1 MPIYEYVCQK
11 CGHHLE
17 VMQKLS
23 DKPLSKCPE
32 CRGKLEKIISQTSF
46 QLKGAGWYVTDYAG
60 RGKTEKTDTAE
71 QKPEGD
77 KKETGEKS
85 DKKETSEKSDKKEP
99 SEKSEKSEKKD
110 KKETTKAGAAT
121 SKGEKTGKSDN

>member
-60 RGKTEKTDTAE
+60 RSKTEKTETADK
-71 QKPEGD
+71 KPEGD
-77 KKETGEKS
+77 KKEAGDKSEKQEPGEKG
-85 DKKETSEKSDKKEP
+85 EKQEP
-99 SEKSEKSEKKD
+99 SEKKG
-110 KKETTKAGAAT
+110 KKETAKAGAAT
-121 SKGEKTGKSDN
+121 SKSASKNDS

>member
-60 RGKTEKTDTAE
+60 RNKTEKTETAE
-71 QKPEGD
+71 KKPEGE
-77 KKETGEKS
+77 KKEAGEKS
-85 DKKETSEKSDKKEP
+85 APKEP
-99 SEKSEKSEKKD
+99 SEKKA
-110 KKETTKAGAAT
+110 KKETAKTGAAT
-121 SKGEKTGKSDN
+121 SKSDS

>member
-11 CGHHLE
+11 CGHQLE
-17 VMQKLS
+17 VIQKLS

-60 RGKTEKTDTAE
+60 RGKTEKTETGE
-71 QKPEGD
+71 KKHESERQEPSEKGD
-77 KKETGEKS
+77 KKEL
-85 DKKETSEKSDKKEP
+85 SEKG
-99 SEKSEKSEKKD
+99 EKSEKKD
-110 KKETTKAGAAT
+110 KKETTKSGAAT